1 MYRSRP
7 KGRMDSDVLAF
18 LSSIEHDQSILY
30 YDILGSE
37 AHSIMLHEKG
47 IISRQELKKILQA
60 LEAAKKNPGAI
71 DTEGAEDIHEAL
83 EAFVIK
89 QAGMGAGGKMHTARS
104 RNDQVVLDIRMM
116 LRDDINELC
125 ALLVNLMD
133 ALVKKAG
140 ANRDAVMPLYTHMQQ
155 GQLGTFSHVMLA
167 YADALSRDFE
177 RIYGTF
183 GRINQSPLG
192 ACAIAG
198 TSIAIDRKR
207 TAALLGFDGLV
218 RNSLDATTSR
228 DSFVEYVAALSILTS
243 TLSRMAEDLI
253 IWSTVE
259 FGFVELDD
267 RYSSTSSAMPQK
279 KNPDPLELT
288 RAKASIVMSKLV
300 ALLGTV
306 KSLPSGYSRDLQDLK
321 PQLIDASLVA
331 TSTVKVMEGVVR
343 TLAVDKKRMLEA
355 SRTSYAVSLDIAEQ
369 LVTKKGLPFRNAHKI
384 VGALVGIAADKKI
397 PLAALGPKDIS
408 EVLKKVKSEKPLKAD
423 ELENIVKEMT
433 PARSIELRRSTGS
446 PGPKQQDAMIR
457 MAKAKIAGY
466 RAGTQKRTKSVQGAL
481 GGLAKTV
488 NRHLRS

>member
-7 KGRMDSDVLAF
+7 KGRMDDDVLAF

-30 YDILGSE
+30 YDIIGSE
-37 AHSIMLHEKG
+37 AHSIMLHEQG
-47 IISRQELKKILQA
+47 IISGQELKKILQA
-60 LEAAKKNPGAI
+60 LEAAKKNPGLI
-71 DTEGAEDIHEAL
+71 ETEGAEDIHEAL

-116 LRDDINELC
+116 LRDDINSLC
-125 ALLVNLMD
+125 AALVGLMD

-140 ANRDAVMPLYTHMQQ
+140 ASKDAVMPLYTHLQQ

-177 RIYGTF
+177 RVSGAF
-183 GRINQSPLG
+183 DRINQSPLG

-198 TSIAIDRKR
+198 TSIGIDRKR
-207 TAALLGFDGLV
+207 TASLLGFDGLV

-228 DSFVEYVAALSILTS
+228 DSFVEYVAALAILTS

-253 IWSTVE
+253 IWSTME

-288 RAKASIVMSKLV
+288 RAKAAIVMSKLV
-300 ALLGTV
+300 ALLGMV

-321 PQLIDASLVA
+321 PQLIDASAVA
-331 TSTVKVMEGVVR
+331 TSTVKVMEGVIR
-343 TLAVDKKRMLEA
+343 TLTVDKKRMLAA
-355 SRTSYAVSLDIAEQ
+355 SSTSYAVSLDIAEQ
-369 LVTKKGLPFRNAHKI
+369 LVKKGLPFRNAHKI
-384 VGALVGIAADKKI
+384 VGALVGIAAEKKI
-397 PLAALGPKDIS
+397 PLAKLESGDFDK
-408 EVLKKVKSEKPLKAD
+408 VLKKVRPEGQLGAND
-423 ELENIVKEMT
+423 LQNIVREMT
-433 PARSIELRRSTGS
+433 PARSIALRRSAGS
-446 PGPKQQDAMIR
+446 PGPKEQDAMIQI
-457 MAKAKIAGY
+457 AKAKSAKY
-466 RAGTQKRTKSVQGAL
+466 RMQTQKRTKSMQKAL
-481 GGLAKTV
+481 DGLAKTV
-488 NRHLRS
+488 NAYLKD